1 MTEAE
6 IIERFRARANPPP
19 ILFRYRRPTQ
29 WTLDEISGHQ
39 IYAAKPIELNDPF
52 EYTAPV
58 FLNVDLMRREF
69 IEEFAPKRGISPAD
83 AAKEF
88 ESFHQ
93 SGNIKLLQRI
103 SQLKD
108 FSGVICLSA
117 IPNSIRMWSYYAQAH
132 EGICIGFDTKLR
144 PFNMALEVKYQ
155 NPDTPFDIIAAIKND
170 PTEIASHISLRK
182 AEEWKFEQ
190 EYRIPITIGQYPRRI
205 PFHPSVIKEI
215 RFGARINANPEF
227 KEKLLEAISQLPHR
241 PKLIQMG
248 CDFDKFI
255 LTETII

>member
-19 ILFRYRRPTQ
+19 VLFRYRRPTQ
-29 WTLDEISGHQ
+29 WTLDEISKRQ
-39 IYAAKPIELNDPF
+39 IYAAKPSELNDPF
-52 EYTAPV
+52 EYIAPV
-58 FLNVDLMRREF
+58 FWNVELMRREF

-93 SGNIKLLQRI
+93 SGKIKLLQGIR
-103 SQLKD
+103 QLKD

-144 PFNMALEVKYQ
+144 PFNMALEAKYQ
-155 NPDTPFDIIAAIKND
+155 NPDIPLDIIAATKND
-170 PTEIASHISLRK
+170 PTEIAAHISLRK
-182 AEEWKFEQ
+182 AEEWKFEG
-190 EYRIPITIGQYPRRI
+190 EYRIPISIADNPRLI
-205 PFHPSVIKEI
+205 PFQPSAITDI
-215 RFGARINANPEF
+215 RFGARIKNEF
-227 KEKLLEAISQLPHR
+227 KDKLQEAISHLPHR

-248 CDFDKFI
+248 CDFDRFI
-255 LTETII
+255 LTETVI